1 MQQTSEAGTGFFDA
15 GAAALPGGWPD
26 DAMAGAGRTPAGRE
40 VRAEWENVDD
50 RHAEGGGQMAG
61 AGVRADKDVHLLD
74 QGGGFAKR
82 ARTGEVNDSRFF
94 SCLCRH
100 TGCERL
106 FCLRAGQDDCEAFL
120 DQSCGDIDETVERP
134 ALFINRQAFADVQA
148 ADRSAAGEAF
158 FF

>member
-26 DAMAGAGRTPAGRE
+26 DAMVGAGRTPAGRE
-40 VRAEWENVDD
+40 VAAQGKDIDD
-50 RHAEGGGQMAG
+50 RDAEGGGQMTG
-61 AGVRADKDVHLLD
+61 TGVRADKDVHLLD

-82 ARTGEVNDSRFF
+82 TSAGKIEDTLYLR
-94 SCLCRH
+94 RH

-120 DQSCGDIDETVERP
+120 NQSCGNIDEPVERP
-134 ALFINRQAFADVQA
+134 ALFIDRQSFADVQA
-148 ADRSAAGEAF
+148 AQGSVAGEAF